1 MMRLWNRRPDP
12 GSQPV
17 TKRRQQPPTSSEAAS
32 AKRGPPI
39 EEKGYDTS
47 NPKSPKPSAKSK
59 KIEDSSKKLV
69 HENPSKKGINN
80 FLCTQSKS
88 ACSSYYM

>member
-39 EEKGYDTS
+39 EEKGYDSS

-80 FLCTQSKS
+80 FLCTKQK
-88 ACSSYYM
+88 CM